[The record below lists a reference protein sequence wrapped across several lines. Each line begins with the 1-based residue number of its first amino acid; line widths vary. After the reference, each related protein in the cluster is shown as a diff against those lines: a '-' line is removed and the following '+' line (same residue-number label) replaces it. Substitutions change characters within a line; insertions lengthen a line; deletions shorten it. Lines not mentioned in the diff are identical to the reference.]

1 MPVAAYACPSR
12 ARALGGF
19 TALVKT
25 CSELP
30 TPRPR
35 SWNWCVLTVPASG
48 PPSPRNCPGASQSSA
63 ESGGTT
69 TISKEPWTLDEDK
82 IILSSHAKLGNRWAE
97 IAKLLPGRTDNAI
110 KNHWNSSIKRKYER
124 FLEEAMQE
132 LVAPHNAARDAA
144 LAAKQGLEAAGVP
157 IGEPHMEMPLPD
169 DAYLVICQSMRA
181 AAHEARKGD
190 PLKPPQPKIVRP
202 FAADLDDTPRFR
214 LVGENLEKAIYA
226 VCQAPKKR
234 SYTKRAAGGAPAK
247 RRPVPPKA
255 DPAARPMRVSI
266 VGASTLTAADRAPQ
280 VMAT

>member
-1 MPVAAYACPSR
+1 MPVARAGSR
-12 ARALGGF
+12 GFHGAREDLFRTSHAQ
-19 TALVKT
+19 AKVVELVRAHGARKWST
-25 CSELP
+25 I
-30 TPRPR
+30 
-35 SWNWCVLTVPASG
+35 
-48 PPSPRNCPGASQSSA
+48 ASQLPGRISKQCR
-63 ESGGTT
+63 ERWHNHLNPD
-69 TISKEPWTLDEDK
+69 ISKEPWTLDEDK

-214 LVGENLEKAIYA
+214 LVGENLSSTEEEELH
-226 VCQAPKKR
+226 QAGR
-234 SYTKRAAGGAPAK
+234 RWRARQA
-247 RRPVPPKA
+247 
-255 DPAARPMRVSI
+255 
-266 VGASTLTAADRAPQ
+266 
-280 VMAT
+280 

>member
-1 MPVAAYACPSR
+1 MELVR
-12 ARALGGF
+12 AHGARKWS
-19 TALVKT
+19 TI
-25 CSELP
+25 
-30 TPRPR
+30 
-35 SWNWCVLTVPASG
+35 
-48 PPSPRNCPGASQSSA
+48 ASQLPGRISKQCR
-63 ESGGTT
+63 ERWHNHLNPD
-69 TISKEPWTLDEDK
+69 ISKEPWTLDEDK

-214 LVGENLEKAIYA
+214 LVGENLSSTEEEELH
-226 VCQAPKKR
+226 QAGR
-234 SYTKRAAGGAPAK
+234 RWRARQA
-247 RRPVPPKA
+247 
-255 DPAARPMRVSI
+255 
-266 VGASTLTAADRAPQ
+266 
-280 VMAT
+280 